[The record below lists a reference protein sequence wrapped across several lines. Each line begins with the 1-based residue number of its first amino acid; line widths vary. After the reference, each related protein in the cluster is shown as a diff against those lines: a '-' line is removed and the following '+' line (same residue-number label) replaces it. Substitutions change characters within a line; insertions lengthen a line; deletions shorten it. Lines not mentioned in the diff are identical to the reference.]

1 MDDLTWIKNPGGD
14 WDSERHGMA
23 SGIPNGFA
31 QLLPQLSLLSTKWTP
46 IYSNAINT
54 YTVAFK

>member
-1 MDDLTWIKNPGGD
+1 MDDLTWIKHPGGD

-31 QLLPQLSLLSTKWTP
+31 QLLPQLSLHSTKWIP
-46 IYSNAINT
+46 MDQILP
-54 YTVAFK
+54 FFG